1 MKVLISND
9 DGIQAPGIRALA
21 ELARELADVWIVAPD
36 REQSAKSHALTMNTP
51 LRAPEVREGEWAVS
65 GTPADCIYLAV
76 QSLLPSQPDLILSG
90 INRGANLGHD
100 VFYSGTVAAALEG
113 ALRNV
118 PSIAFSLDG
127 DGSSGVW
134 HWETAV
140 AVARHVI
147 TNLVAGDSF
156 SFGLLNVNIPNIP
169 IHKLRGLKLT
179 ALGQRQY
186 QPLVVRRED
195 PRSVPYYWIGGT
207 RGTGNELAGSDAA
220 AIRDGWATITPMST
234 DLSNLNQIAS
244 PSDWLNGLTGLI
256 NK

>member
-21 ELARELADVWIVAPD
+21 ELTRELADVWIVAPD

-127 DGSSGVW
+127 EGSNCEW

-140 AVARHVI
+140 AVARHVV
-147 TNLVAGDSF
+147 TNLIAGDGF
-156 SFGLLNVNIPNIP
+156 SFGPVSYT
-169 IHKLRGLKLT
+169 HLT
-179 ALGQRQY
+179 L
-186 QPLVVRRED
+186 P
-195 PRSVPYYWIGGT
+195 T
-207 RGTGNELAGSDAA
+207 T
-220 AIRDGWATITPMST
+220 
-234 DLSNLNQIAS
+234 
-244 PSDWLNGLTGLI
+244 
-256 NK
+256 